1 MRITGILEDEDIL
14 KYLTTRQLLRQY
26 EKAKRYLLQGYFR
39 QVNFKLKQPKEKGIY
54 SFRINKQFRAHCV
67 YKSGELLVFE
77 VDNHQ

>member
-1 MRITGILEDEDIL
+1 MMLTSIFETEDIL
-14 KYLTTRQLLRQY
+14 EYLTARQLLKQY
-26 EKAKRYLLQGYFR
+26 EKAKGFLLQGYFR

-77 VDNHQ
+77 IYNHQ